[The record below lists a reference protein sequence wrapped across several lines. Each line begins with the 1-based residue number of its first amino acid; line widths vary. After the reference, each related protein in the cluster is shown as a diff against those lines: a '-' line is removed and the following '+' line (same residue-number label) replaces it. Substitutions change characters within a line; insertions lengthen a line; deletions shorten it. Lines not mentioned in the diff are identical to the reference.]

1 MKYLLIPAIIL
12 LLLGIYLNRT
22 YAYFYDF
29 QGDHFI
35 GNPAYPQ
42 KHLFETG
49 EKFETKKLAILGDSL
64 MAGTGST
71 RIENS
76 MPYLIGQNMAKGQN
90 IELYNFAQPGVG
102 VDDVLNRQIPE
113 ATLSKP
119 DYIILMIGTNDVHNR
134 MSEEEFNHKFS
145 LVLDELRSQTE
156 ASITVVN
163 IPYIGSY
170 EILFRPWD
178 CVLISRLEAF
188 NKIIATDVSGRMN
201 IELVDLYTNSLS
213 DFKESSD
220 LYASDQFHPSDK
232 GYNLWAKFISQNM
245 NSQ

>member
-1 MKYLLIPAIIL
+1 VKYLLIPAIIF
-12 LLLGIYLNRT
+12 LLLGIYLNRS

-29 QGDHFI
+29 QGQHFI

-42 KHLFETG
+42 RILLDSDER
-49 EKFETKKLAILGDSL
+49 FETKKLTILGDSL

-76 MPYLIGQNMAKGQN
+76 LAYLIGQNMAKGQK

-102 VDDVLNRQIPE
+102 VDDILNRQIPE

-134 MSEEEFNHKFS
+134 MSEDEFNNKFS
-145 LVLDELRSQTE
+145 LILDELRSQTE

-163 IPYIGSY
+163 IPYIGSNK
-170 EILFRPWD
+170 ILFRPWD
-178 CVLISRLEAF
+178 NVLISKLEAF
-188 NKIIATDVSGRMN
+188 NKIIAADVSGKMN

-220 LYASDQFHPSDK
+220 LYAPDQFHPSDK
-232 GYNLWAKFISQNM
+232 GYNLWAEFISRNVNLQ
-245 NSQ
+245 